1 MKNGL
6 FSGSVLIYQRVY
18 DFIKKNVASWC
29 QLSWFQWVAGW
40 FYGSGKA
47 IVGRVHKPTNTAK
60 GTTLHDSTLGKLSW
74 FLGWYADYIFSLGFT
89 PNYYTVNLGSSQCND
104 FLPGKPTKTW
114 ANAVMHIPT
123 LNEDDFPYL
132 SSHGEPIIEVNGEST
147 NDINQTWGSP
157 QERVISSN
165 WNSEDLPQLPLP
177 YH

>member
-1 MKNGL
+1 MSAKL
-6 FSGSVLIYQRVY
+6 VPMSSCWVY
-18 DFIKKNVASWC
+18 GA
-29 QLSWFQWVAGW
+29 
-40 FYGSGKA
+40 GKA

-132 SSHGEPIIEVNGEST
+132 SSHGEPIIEVHGESAH
-147 NDINQTWGSP
+147 DINQTWGKP
-157 QERVISSN
+157 RLEGWYQAIETVRMYRN
-165 WNSEDLPQLPLP
+165 YP